1 MPMLYAAADNLTRRL
16 PKLLSP
22 KAHAIAD
29 YATVGSFLLA
39 GAILWRKHKQAA
51 EGAFLCAGAEIVL
64 NLLTDYPGGIISAV
78 SFPVH
83 RKIDIGLAALTAT
96 MPELLRFRHG
106 RKFFLVQSAAITA
119 AANLTRFSPARNPS
133 RIRRAG
139 TS

>member
-29 YATVGSFLLA
+29 YATIGSFLLA
-39 GAILWRKHKQAA
+39 GAILWRNHKQAA
-51 EGAFLCAGAEIVL
+51 QGAFLCAGAEIAL
-64 NLLTDYPGGIISAV
+64 NLLTDYPGGVASAV
-78 SFPVH
+78 SFPAH
-83 RKIDIGLAALTAT
+83 GKIDIGIAALTAT
-96 MPELLRFRHG
+96 MPELLSFRHG

-119 AANLTRFSPARNPS
+119 AANLTRFNPS
-133 RIRRAG
+133 RNAPRIRRAR